1 MTLQTLGETKKNRVY
16 IMRTRFSKILATVGP
31 ASAAPDTLRLLH
43 DVGVDAFRLNFSHG
57 SHEDHA
63 RSVAAIRQVS
73 QDSGNAITIVA
84 DMQGPKIRTGTF
96 ENGQIELRYNDTIRI
111 EHSQD
116 PGSNGLIRMP
126 HPELMKALE
135 PGHQLK
141 FDDGKLLVTVLEN
154 DGQTI
159 SARVDV
165 PGILKDR
172 KGINVI
178 GAVLPMSA
186 MTDKDRKDMKF
197 ALSQNVDFIA
207 LSFVQNAQDVRDARA
222 IIGDKAGIIVKIEK
236 PSAVEDLDAIMNETD
251 AAMVARGD
259 LGVELPLERVPVV
272 QRQIIRKAR
281 SLGKPVIV
289 ATHML
294 ESMIDSPTPTRA
306 EASDVATAIYQGA
319 DAVMLSA
326 ETAVGRHPA
335 TAVAIM
341 DRIMR
346 AAESDPEFWEYFRNR
361 RLPHDATAEDAIS
374 HSVRGIAEIMAC
386 KAVFGYTATGSTVQ
400 RISRERPPCK
410 IVGLTPRQS
419 TANRMALS
427 WGVHAFVT
435 SDPSSFDDMLS
446 HIQRI
451 AKDEIAAETGDQ
463 IMISAGIPFGR
474 PGTTDTLKIATVD

>member
-1 MTLQTLGETKKNRVY
+1 MRNR
-16 IMRTRFSKILATVGP
+16 SAKILATVGP

-63 RSVAAIRQVS
+63 RSVKAIRKIEQET
-73 QDSGNAITIVA
+73 GNAITIVA
-84 DMQGPKIRTGTF
+84 DMQGPKLRCGEF
-96 ENGQIELRYNDTIRI
+96 EEGQIELRYGETLDII
-111 EHSQD
+111 CSED
-116 PGSNGLIRMP
+116 KGKDGLICMP
-126 HPELMKALE
+126 HPELMAAME
-135 PGHQLK
+135 PGHTLK
-141 FDDGKLLVTVLEN
+141 FDDGKLMVTITAN
-154 DGQTI
+154 DGERMQ
-159 SARVDV
+159 ARVDV
-165 PGILKDR
+165 PGILKNK

-186 MTDKDRKDMKF
+186 MTEKDRSDMAF
-197 ALSQNVDFIA
+197 ALTQDVDYIA
-207 LSFVQNAQDVRDARA
+207 LSFVQTAQDVMDARE
-222 IIGDKAGIIVKIEK
+222 IIGDKAHIIVKIEK
-236 PSAVEDLDAIMNETD
+236 PSAVEFLDEILENAD

-259 LGVELPLERVPVV
+259 LGVELPLEDVPVV

-294 ESMIDSPTPTRA
+294 ESMIDAPTPTRA

-341 DRIMR
+341 DRIIG
-346 AAESDPEFWEYFRNR
+346 AAESDPEFFKYFKQVE
-361 RLPHDATAEDAIS
+361 LFHQETPEDAIS
-374 HSVRGIAEIMAC
+374 KSVRGIAETLNC
-386 KAVFGYTATGSTVQ
+386 KAVLGYTLTGSTVQ

-410 IVGLTPRQS
+410 IVCLTPRQS
-419 TANRMALS
+419 TASRLALS
-427 WGVHAFVT
+427 WGVIPIVT
-435 SDPSSFDDMLS
+435 EDPVNFDDMLGS
-446 HIQRI
+446 VQAVATERVGLK
-451 AKDEIAAETGDQ
+451 AGDK

-474 PGTTDTLKIATVD
+474 PGTTNTLKIATID